1 MRITTSHFLTP
12 IFLAISL
19 SIPGLVLAD
28 NATVIKTPNTP
39 TAIASTKNVTHASSN
54 NQNIAQLITPRL
66 QDAQAAFNTGNYD
79 LAFSLW
85 QTRAT
90 QGHSDA
96 QVFVGLSYANGWGV
110 DKNTKLASH
119 WYQKAAKNDN
129 ASGQFL
135 LGIYLISGKAADL
148 STGVMWI
155 RRAAENGDTTAQ
167 GFLKKAKRRGWFDKV
182 PQINKENRPKV
193 ETIAM
198 ADIAE
203 Q

>member
-1 MRITTSHFLTP
+1 MRIPTSQFFTP
-12 IFLAISL
+12 VFLAISL
-19 SIPGLVLAD
+19 SIPDLALAD
-28 NATVIKTPNTP
+28 NLPSKKASSAP
-39 TAIASTKNVTHASSN
+39 TAVATNN
-54 NQNIAQLITPRL
+54 NQSTAQLITPRL

-119 WYQKAAKNDN
+119 WYQKAASNNN

-135 LGIYLISGKAADL
+135 LGLYLVTGKDADL
-148 STGVMWI
+148 PTGVMWL
-155 RRAAENGDTTAQ
+155 RRAAKNGDTSAQ

-182 PQINKENRPKV
+182 PQIRKEKHKKL

-198 ADIAE
+198 AE
-203 Q
+203 QISQ